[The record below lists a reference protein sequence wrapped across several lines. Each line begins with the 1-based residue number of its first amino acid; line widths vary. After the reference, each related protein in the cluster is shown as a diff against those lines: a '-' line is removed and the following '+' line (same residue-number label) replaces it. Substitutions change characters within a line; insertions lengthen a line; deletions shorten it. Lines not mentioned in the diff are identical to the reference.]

1 MCKPSKPG
9 KLLRSACYLSCII
22 AILILMQLCYFPAAG
37 LTDLDWRLGSS
48 KYSQGSVSD
57 EAAFHGS
64 NCADLSVD
72 NKGTTVR
79 ARI

>member
-37 LTDLDWRLGSS
+37 LTDLDWRLG
-48 KYSQGSVSD
+48 
-57 EAAFHGS
+57 
-64 NCADLSVD
+64 LSL
-72 NKGTTVR
+72 
-79 ARI
+79 IHI